1 LSDGN
6 VFIAAGSLN
15 GLNIYDS
22 KNNNPTYELL
32 DQEGKPIGKSITMD
46 ILERNQPY

>member
-1 LSDGN
+1 MSDGK

-15 GLNIYDS
+15 GMNIYDP

-32 DQEGKPIGKSITMD
+32 DQQGKPASKSIKMD
-46 ILERNQPY
+46 ILVKNQPY

>member
-1 LSDGN
+1 MSDGR

-15 GLNIYDS
+15 GMNIYET

-32 DQEGKPIGKSITMD
+32 DRQGKPASESIKMD
-46 ILERNQPY
+46 ILVRNQPY